1 MVLSEISIKRPV
13 LATVMSLLIVL
24 VGFLSYTRMAVRE
37 YPNIDPPVV
46 SVRTVYK
53 GATAQVIESAI
64 TQPLEDSLSGIEGIK
79 TIKSQSREEVSQIT
93 ITFIASREID
103 GAANDVRDRVARIRK
118 SLPAASDN
126 SIVSKIEADA
136 QPILWI
142 ALSSD
147 RHTPMELSDYADRY
161 LTDPLK
167 ALPGVASV
175 IIGGERKYAMR
186 VWLDRERLAAQGL
199 TAQDVEDALNRENLD
214 SPGGR
219 IESTTREFTVQAR
232 TDLRSP
238 EEFNDMVIK
247 EVNGYPIKLRD
258 VGRAA
263 PGPYENR
270 KIVRVRGEE
279 ALGLGVVKQSTAN
292 TLEVA
297 NAAKDLLP
305 HLRASLQPG
314 MKMWVAVDTSQF
326 IRASI
331 DAVFSTILEAL
342 VLVVLVIFFF
352 LREFRA
358 TLIPA
363 VTIPVSIIGHFT
375 FLKALGFSINT
386 LTLLGVVLS
395 IGLVVDDA
403 IVVLE
408 NVHRHIEN
416 GMKPLKAAFIGS
428 KEIGFAVIAMT
439 ITLAAVFTPLSF
451 AQGNTG
457 KLMTEFALTVATS
470 VIVSGFVAL
479 SLVPM
484 MCSKLLRHDHSW
496 VYRKTEPFFVG
507 MTSTYRRMLAGILT
521 KQLFRIPLSSGRAL
535 RFDGRI
541 LVVVGFF
548 LVIGCMYWLFSHLK
562 AELSPEEDRSMFL
575 AFVIAPE
582 GSSMQYTDS
591 YMHQVEDITKGVPEI
606 DTMFAVVAPGLE
618 RPNPVN
624 LGVAFAVLK
633 PWDERTRTQ
642 QQIAKELGP
651 KLYGGLPGALSFVKG
666 LPPLGQPL
674 FSKRVE
680 YVIYGNTYED
690 LQAKVNKMMAKLS
703 QYPGITGL
711 DTDLK
716 LNKPQFALKI
726 DRDKAAALGV
736 SMETIGHTL
745 ETLLGGFDVTRYK
758 HEGKQ
763 YDVVV
768 QMEDDKRRQPSD
780 LTSIYV
786 RGADGSLNQLS
797 NLVSL
802 SETVAPKELNHF
814 NKLRAAVINGEPA
827 GNYSLG
833 QVLDYMDGLVKTE
846 LEPGTR
852 TDLDN
857 VSREFRES
865 GGQLWTTFA
874 LALLVIYLVLSA
886 QFESF
891 VGPFVIM
898 LTVPLAMMGAAL
910 VMAWNAGV
918 VADSLKTWLGLDP
931 AGSTAAFV
939 TKYFGQ
945 TRFSGTLN
953 VYSQVGL
960 VMLVGL
966 ITKHGILIVEFA
978 NQLRAQGKARMEAVI
993 EASTL
998 RLRPILMTTA
1008 AMVLGAVPLAF
1019 SHGAGAESRQSIG
1032 WVVVGGLML
1041 GTLLT
1046 LFVIP
1051 TLYSILVRSAHKTVD
1066 LEDEE
1071 SAATPA
1077 YSGAG
1082 VSAGPHQRREE

>member
-1 MVLSEISIKRPV
+1 MVLSDVSIRRPV

-24 VGFLSYTRMAVRE
+24 MGYLSYTRMPVRE

-53 GATAQVIESAI
+53 GATAQVMESAV

-93 ITFIASREID
+93 ITFVTSREID
-103 GAANDVRDRVARIRK
+103 GAANDVRDRVARVRK
-118 SLPAASDN
+118 NIPAAADN
-126 SIVSKIEADA
+126 PVVSKIEADA
-136 QPILWI
+136 QPIVWV
-142 ALSSD
+142 ALTSGQ
-147 RHTPMELSDYADRY
+147 HTPMEMTDFADRY

-167 ALPGVASV
+167 AIPGVASV
-175 IIGGERKYAMR
+175 IIGGERKYSMR

-199 TAQDVEDALNRENLD
+199 TAQDVEDALKRQNLD

-219 IESTTREFTVQAR
+219 IESTQREFTVQAR
-232 TDLRSP
+232 TDLVSP
-238 EEFNDMVIK
+238 EEFNNMIIK
-247 EVNGYPIKLRD
+247 EVNGYPIRLRD

-297 NAAKDLLP
+297 DAVKELLP
-305 HLRASLQPG
+305 RLESTLQPG

-326 IRASI
+326 IQASV
-331 DAVFSTILEAL
+331 DSVMETIYVAL
-342 VLVVLVIFFF
+342 ALVVLVIFFF

-358 TLIPA
+358 TIIPA

-375 FLKALGFSINT
+375 FLKVLGFSINT

-408 NVHRHIEN
+408 NVHRHIEE
-416 GMKPLKAAFIGS
+416 GMKPFKAALIGS

-451 AQGNTG
+451 AEGNVG

-484 MCSKLLRHDHSW
+484 MCSKFLRHDHSW
-496 VYRKTEPFFVG
+496 LYHKTEPFFAG
-507 MTSTYRRMLAGILT
+507 MVNVYRSMLSWT
-521 KQLFRIPLSSGRAL
+521 L
-535 RFDGRI
+535 RHRW
-541 LVVVGFF
+541 
-548 LVIGCMYWLFSHLK
+548 VIGIVFFATIGAMVWLVSQLK
-562 AELSPEEDRSMFL
+562 DELSPEEDRSMFL

-582 GSSMQYTDS
+582 GSSMSYTDG
-591 YMHQVEDITKGVPEI
+591 YMRAVEEMTKGVPEI
-606 DTMFAVVAPGLE
+606 HTMFAVVAPGLD

-633 PWDERTRTQ
+633 PWAERERSQ
-642 QQIAKELGP
+642 QAITKELGP
-651 KLYGGLPGALSFVKG
+651 KLFGGLPGALSFTKA
-666 LPPLGQPL
+666 LPALGQPL
-674 FSKRVE
+674 FAKSVE
-680 YVIYGNTYED
+680 YVIYGTTYED
-690 LQAKVNKMMAKLS
+690 LQMKVGKMMGKLRE
-703 QYPGITGL
+703 YPGITAL

-716 LNKPQFALKI
+716 LNKPQLSVKI
-726 DRDKAAALGV
+726 DRDKASALGV
-736 SMETIGHTL
+736 SMDTIGHTL

-780 LTSIYV
+780 LTAIYV
-786 RGADGSLNQLS
+786 RGSDGTLHQLS

-802 SETVAPKELNHF
+802 QETVGPKELNHF

-827 GNYSLG
+827 PGYTLG
-833 QVLDYMDGLVKTE
+833 QVLDHMDQLVKSE
-846 LEPGTR
+846 LGPETR

-857 VSREFRES
+857 ISREFRES
-865 GGQLWTTFA
+865 GSQLIVTFG
-874 LALLVIYLVLSA
+874 LALLVIYLVLAA

-891 VGPFVIM
+891 IGPLVIM
-898 LTVPLAMMGAAL
+898 FTVPLAITGAAL
-910 VMAWNAGV
+910 VMYINA
-918 VADSLKTWLGLDP
+918 KLGH
-931 AGSTAAFV
+931 G
-939 TKYFGQ
+939 
-945 TRFSGTLN
+945 GTLN
-953 VYSQVGL
+953 VYSKVGL

-978 NQLRAQGKARMEAVI
+978 NQLRERGMGRIEAVT
-993 EASTL
+993 EAATL

-1008 AMVLGAVPLAF
+1008 AMVLGAVPLALA
-1019 SHGAGAESRQSIG
+1019 HGAGAESRQAIG
-1032 WVVVGGLML
+1032 WVVVGGLTL

-1051 TLYSILVRSAHKTVD
+1051 TVYSVLVRKVHKRQ
-1066 LEDEE
+1066 EE
-1071 SAATPA
+1071 NAELTTSPQA
-1077 YSGAG
+1077 S
-1082 VSAGPHQRREE
+1082 

>member
-1 MVLSEISIKRPV
+1 MVLSEVSIHRPV
-13 LATVMSLLIVL
+13 LAIVMSLLIVL
-24 VGFLSYTRMAVRE
+24 VGYLSFTRMAVRE

-53 GATAQVIESAI
+53 GATAQVMESAI
-64 TQPLEDSLSGIEGIK
+64 TQPLEDALSGIEGIK

-93 ITFIASREID
+93 ITFVQAREID
-103 GAANDVRDRVARIRK
+103 GAANDVRDRVARVRK
-118 SLPAASDN
+118 NLPAASDN

-136 QPILWI
+136 QPIMWV
-142 ALSSD
+142 ALTSD
-147 RHTPMELSDYADRY
+147 RYSPMEMTDYADRY

-199 TAQDVEDALNRENLD
+199 TARDVEDALNRQNLD

-219 IESTTREFTVQAR
+219 IESTEREFSVQAR

-238 EEFNDMVIK
+238 EEFNNMIIK
-247 EVNGYPIKLRD
+247 EVNGYPIRLKD

-270 KIVRVRGEE
+270 KIVRVRGEQ
-279 ALGLGVVKQSTAN
+279 ALGLGIVKQSTAN

-297 NAAKDLLP
+297 QAAKTLLP
-305 HLRASLQPG
+305 QLQAMASAGMPG
-314 MKMWVAVDTSQF
+314 LKMWVAVDTSQF
-326 IRASI
+326 IEASI
-331 DAVFSTILEAL
+331 KSVYETIIIAL
-342 VLVVLVIFFF
+342 ILVVLVIFFF

-363 VTIPVSIIGHFT
+363 ITIPVSIIGHFT
-375 FLKALGFSINT
+375 FLKVLGFSINT

-408 NVHRHIEN
+408 NIHRHIED
-416 GMKPLKAAFIGS
+416 GMKPYQAALLGS

-484 MCSKLLRHDHSW
+484 MCSRLLKHDHSW
-496 VYRKTEPFFVG
+496 AYRKTEPFFEGMVG
-507 MTSTYRRMLAGILT
+507 GYRSIL
-521 KQLFRIPLSSGRAL
+521 SASL
-535 RFDGRI
+535 RHRW
-541 LVVVGFF
+541 
-548 LVIGCMYWLFSHLK
+548 VIGVVFAVTLAAMFWLFTQLK
-562 AELSPEEDRSMFL
+562 GELSPEEDRSLFL

-582 GSSMQYTDS
+582 GSSMSYTDG
-591 YMHQVEDITKGVPEI
+591 YMHAVEEIAKGVPEI

-624 LGVAFAVLK
+624 LGIAFAVLK
-633 PWDERTRTQ
+633 PWAERERIQ
-642 QQIAKELGP
+642 QQITKELSP

-674 FSKRVE
+674 FSKKVE
-680 YVIYGNTYED
+680 YVIYGNTYEE
-690 LQAKVNKMMAKLS
+690 LQGKVNKVMAKLS
-703 QYPGITGL
+703 TYPGITGL

-716 LNKPQFALKI
+716 LNKPQLAVKI

-786 RGADGSLNQLS
+786 RGEDGSLHQLS
-797 NLVSL
+797 NLVSV

-827 GNYSLG
+827 GGATLG
-833 QVLDYMDGLVKTE
+833 QVLDHIDELVKTE
-846 LEPGTR
+846 LGPETR

-865 GGQLWTTFA
+865 SGQLWVTFG
-874 LALLVIYLVLSA
+874 LALIVIYLVLSA

-898 LTVPLAMMGAAL
+898 VTVPLAMTGAVLA
-910 VMAWNAGV
+910 MWINA
-918 VADSLKTWLGLDP
+918 KLDH
-931 AGSTAAFV
+931 G
-939 TKYFGQ
+939 
-945 TRFSGTLN
+945 GTLN

-978 NQLRAQGKARMEAVI
+978 NQLRIKGMERVEAVT
-993 EASTL
+993 EAATL

-1008 AMVLGAVPLAF
+1008 AMVLGALPLAI
-1019 SHGAGAESRQSIG
+1019 SHGAGAESRQAIG

-1041 GTLLT
+1041 GTFLT

-1051 TLYSILVRSAHKTVD
+1051 TVYTLLVRRVRIPGEEPSSGKAAHPSLGEQT
-1066 LEDEE
+1066 
-1071 SAATPA
+1071 
-1077 YSGAG
+1077 
-1082 VSAGPHQRREE
+1082 H

>member
-1 MVLSEISIKRPV
+1 
-13 LATVMSLLIVL
+13 
-24 VGFLSYTRMAVRE
+24 MAVRE

-53 GATAQVIESAI
+53 GATAAVMESAI

-93 ITFIASREID
+93 ITFVAAREID

-118 SLPAASDN
+118 NLPAASDN
-126 SIVSKIEADA
+126 SVVSKIEADA

-147 RHTPMELSDYADRY
+147 QHTPMDMSDYADRY

-214 SPGGR
+214 SPSGR
-219 IESTTREFTVQAR
+219 IESTQREFTVQAR

-238 EEFNDMVIK
+238 EEFNNMIIK
-247 EVNGYPIKLRD
+247 EVNGYPIRLRD

-297 NAAKDLLP
+297 QAAKALLP
-305 HLRASLQPG
+305 HLQSTLQPG
-314 MKMWVAVDTSQF
+314 MKMWVAVDTSKF
-326 IRASI
+326 IEASI
-331 DAVFSTILEAL
+331 HSVFETIFVAL

-352 LREFRA
+352 LREVRA

-363 VTIPVSIIGHFT
+363 VTIPISIIGHFT

-408 NVHRHIEN
+408 NVHRHIED
-416 GMKPLKAAFIGS
+416 GMKPFKAALVGS

-484 MCSKLLRHDHSW
+484 MCSKLLRHEHSW
-496 VYRKTEPFFVG
+496 VYTKTEPFFKG
-507 MTSTYRRMLAGILT
+507 MTDGYRAA
-521 KQLFRIPLSSGRAL
+521 LSATL
-535 RFDGRI
+535 RHRW
-541 LVVVGFF
+541 
-548 LVIGCMYWLFSHLK
+548 VIGVVFLAVLGVMSWLFTQLK
-562 AELSPEEDRSMFL
+562 AELSPEEDRSLFL

-591 YMHQVEDITKGVPEI
+591 YMHAVEEMAKGIPEI

-624 LGVAFAVLK
+624 LGIAFSVLK
-633 PWDERTRTQ
+633 PWDERKRSQ
-642 QQIAKELGP
+642 QQITKELGP
-651 KLYGGLPGALSFVKG
+651 KLYGGLPGALSFTKG

-674 FSKRVE
+674 FSKKVE
-680 YVIYGNTYED
+680 YVIYGNTFEE
-690 LQAKVNKMMAKLS
+690 LQDKVNKMMAKLS
-703 QYPGITGL
+703 QYPGITAL

-716 LNKPQFALKI
+716 LNKPQFAVKI
-726 DRDKAAALGV
+726 DRDKAAALGI

-786 RGADGSLNQLS
+786 RGGDGSLNQLS
-797 NLVSL
+797 NLVTL
-802 SETVAPKELNHF
+802 SETVGPKELNHF
-814 NKLRAAVINGEPA
+814 NKLRAAIISGEPA
-827 GNYSLG
+827 GNTTLG
-833 QVLDYMDGLVKTE
+833 QVLDHIDSLVKTE
-846 LEPGTR
+846 LGPETR

-857 VSREFRES
+857 ISREFRES
-865 GGQLWTTFA
+865 GGQLWVTFG
-874 LALLVIYLVLSA
+874 LALVFIYLVLSA

-891 VGPFVIM
+891 VGPLVIM
-898 LTVPLAMMGAAL
+898 FTVPLAMTGAVLA
-910 VMAWNAGV
+910 MWINY
-918 VADSLKTWLGLDP
+918 KLDH
-931 AGSTAAFV
+931 G
-939 TKYFGQ
+939 
-945 TRFSGTLN
+945 GTLN

-978 NQLRAQGKARMEAVI
+978 NQLRVKGMDKMDALVEA
-993 EASTL
+993 ATL

-1008 AMVLGAVPLAF
+1008 AMVLGAVPLALA
-1019 SHGAGAESRQSIG
+1019 HGAGAESRQAIG
-1032 WVVVGGLML
+1032 WVVVGGLLL

-1051 TLYSILVRSAHKTVD
+1051 TMYSVLVRSVHLPRLADDDVVV
-1066 LEDEE
+1066 L
-1071 SAATPA
+1071 PA
-1077 YSGAG
+1077 GAG
-1082 VSAGPHQRREE
+1082 ASMGPHQRQEH